1 MDKLLKVINEILTDR
16 GITNPDYRIK
26 LLNKE
31 IISNSDWAFIEIEI
45 YRPRKKKPCQY
56 RKLAI
61 NFVRNIIDFD
71 KSSFVNY

>member
-1 MDKLLKVINEILTDR
+1 MDKLLKAVHEIFNEK

-31 IISNSDWAFIEIEI
+31 IIGNSDWAFIEIDI
-45 YRPRKKKPCQY
+45 YRPHKKKPCQY
-56 RKLAI
+56 RKLAV

-71 KSSFVNY
+71 KSIFINY